1 LPEEGGETPQETLN
15 RAVLV
20 LSRLREQ
27 FRDRGYVDRFATN
40 DDLALKQCF
49 QNAVVHYTRSQQ
61 AQQQLEDVFQ
71 DWHPALM
78 PKSIKIL
85 VFLISRAPTAL
96 NTLLAYVREAL
107 ENPFPSLTTLHLAE
121 HLMLIDE
128 YRGEFNNEV
137 IHLLQLSSSPYI
149 HLLSRLINTHPP
161 LENRYINIENDCLQA
176 NGSLMHQVRRMII
189 AEKRGVH
196 SLAYNH
202 LLNTLQ
208 EWCFC
213 HQQPTISRN
222 HYDRNRVVEWLESIA
237 SHSEIVF
244 VITMFDRRNR
254 NTISHPGD
262 ESIEVTPVDK
272 AEYEEH
278 LERLNLFLPNFLRRI
293 P

>member
-1 LPEEGGETPQETLN
+1 LILFPIFIIC
-15 RAVLV
+15 VL
-20 LSRLREQ
+20 
-27 FRDRGYVDRFATN
+27 D
-40 DDLALKQCF
+40 ALQL
-49 QNAVVHYTRSQQ
+49 TSSQQ
-61 AQQQLEDVFQ
+61 ARQQLEDVFQ

-78 PKSIKIL
+78 PKSIKVL

-96 NTLLAYVREAL
+96 NTLFTYVREAL
-107 ENPFPSLTTLHLAE
+107 GSPFPSLTILHLAE
-121 HLMLIDE
+121 YLMLIDE
-128 YRGEFNNEV
+128 YNGEFSDEI
-137 IHLLQLSSSPYI
+137 IHLIQVSSSPYI
-149 HLLSRLINTHPP
+149 HLLSRLINTHSP

-196 SLAYNH
+196 GLAYNH

-213 HQQPTISRN
+213 YQQPGTSRN
-222 HYDRNRVVEWLESIA
+222 HYDRNRVVEWLESKA

-262 ESIEVTPVDK
+262 ESTEVTPVDK
-272 AEYEEH
+272 TEYEEH
-278 LERLNLFLPNFLRRI
+278 LARLNLFLPNLWGRLS
-293 P
+293 